1 MQGEWAYG
9 GMPMCLV
16 GPAAARRPGGTAVS
30 WWCTRW
36 HCSVSVAHQVAW
48 WHCSVSVAYQVAWWH
63 GGGTVAHL
71 VTRWHGLLV
80 TARRNGGMVAR
91 KIAGNQVNGAKDT
104 RSIYICF
111 SYAHI
116 FLRIIFQII

>member
-71 VTRWHGLLV
+71 VTRWHGGGTGAHQV
-80 TARRNGGMVAR
+80 TRRHGCGMFVAGGTV
-91 KIAGNQVNGAKDT
+91 V
-104 RSIYICF
+104 F
-111 SYAHI
+111 
-116 FLRIIFQII
+116 